1 MGIQRTLYPLLVV
14 FAFLTFQISPA
25 YIVAGLLLILWLIA
39 VGRGKR
45 WSEVF
50 GHPVVGLLGLQALF
64 IFLSTVFS
72 RDPVA
77 SARHLAGLSILLIL
91 PIATDLLDRPQ
102 RARGIFLALGA
113 SGVVLSLI
121 GFWQFARGGDDLENR
136 IMATLSHWMTYSGLT
151 MIAGCVLLGL
161 AFEEHGKW
169 RWIGMLGLLP
179 LAAMLL
185 TFTRNAYVGALLAV
199 ILYLAIRRPRGLV
212 LLVPVLALVFFLSP
226 APIRARIVSI
236 ASLQDIT
243 NRDRISM
250 LHAGTRMIADSPLF
264 GIGPEMVRRYYPL
277 YRDPDAAQW
286 HVPHLHNNTLQIAAA
301 NGIFAAL
308 AYLALMALFF
318 VRTILLLRKEARPT
332 RAALLAGAL
341 MAGVALF
348 VAGFFE
354 YNWGDTEVE
363 MATLLV
369 LAIPF
374 SRAFAESE
382 VTGRPPSVGGL

>member
-1 MGIQRTLYPLLVV
+1 
-14 FAFLTFQISPA
+14 
-25 YIVAGLLLILWLIA
+25 
-39 VGRGKR
+39 
-45 WSEVF
+45 
-50 GHPVVGLLGLQALF
+50 
-64 IFLSTVFS
+64 
-72 RDPVA
+72 
-77 SARHLAGLSILLIL
+77 
-91 PIATDLLDRPQ
+91 
-102 RARGIFLALGA
+102 
-113 SGVVLSLI
+113 
-121 GFWQFARGGDDLENR
+121 
-136 IMATLSHWMTYSGLT
+136 
-151 MIAGCVLLGL
+151 MIAGCVLLGF
-161 AFEEHGKW
+161 AFEEKGRW

-185 TFTRNAYVGALLAV
+185 TFTRNAYVGALVAV
-199 ILYLAIRRPRGLV
+199 ILYLAIRKPRGLV
-212 LLVPVLALVFFLSP
+212 LLVPALALVFFLSP
-226 APIRARIVSI
+226 GPIRARILSI

-250 LHAGTRMIADSPLF
+250 LHAGKRMIADSPLF

-308 AYLALMALFF
+308 AYLALMAVFF
-318 VRTILLLRKEARPT
+318 VRTLHLLGRGPRPLP
-332 RAALLAGAL
+332 AALLAGSL

-369 LAIPF
+369 MAVPF
-374 SRAFAESE
+374 SQATRSVQHQILESG
-382 VTGRPPSVGGL
+382 TRP